1 MVFPFLSL
9 FVTAAFCSTA
19 FAAAPGLPPA
29 EAPGN
34 PEQRDEPALL
44 EVFNRP
50 IAVFRG
56 SQFGYTPSKRVKGM
70 AERIAVILDRKIY
83 GPVASERR
91 TEGIVITIGGEPAF
105 AVLPGDIDPLAGKT
119 LDETAQEIVQLLK
132 VALQEAKHQRSKSYL
147 LLAVAKATGATLV
160 FLVLCLLLL
169 RARRRLL
176 PRLLNLEQRL
186 AKRLSARGL
195 VYLGQFVQ
203 VLRWMLHF
211 GWWVLVLAFTSEWA
225 SICLRYFPYTRP
237 WGDTLQENLR
247 NALLGILRAL
257 AEALPNLLVIAV
269 ILALTRGVVVIVRGI
284 FRGVETGQVKT
295 DWMDVEAARAT
306 RRILTIIVWLIALV
320 MIYPYIPGSGS
331 SAFKGMSVFIGL
343 LLSLGSSSAP
353 VQKMGSITVSQ
364 NMRTPLFHGCNQTE
378 IFSNDSIKKLVINL
392 FSLLCQK

>member
-1 MVFPFLSL
+1 MKASAAPNTILWQRGLTKHSRWGLFICSMVFPFLSL

-211 GWWVLVLAFTSEWA
+211 GWWVLVLAFTSEWPRFA
-225 SICLRYFPYTRP
+225 CATSPIP
-237 WGDTLQENLR
+237 D
-247 NALLGILRAL
+247 
-257 AEALPNLLVIAV
+257 
-269 ILALTRGVVVIVRGI
+269 RG
-284 FRGVETGQVKT
+284 
-295 DWMDVEAARAT
+295 AT
-306 RRILTIIVWLIALV
+306 RCRRT
-320 MIYPYIPGSGS
+320 SG
-331 SAFKGMSVFIGL
+331 MHC
-343 LLSLGSSSAP
+343 LGFFVPSRKP
-353 VQKMGSITVSQ
+353 C
-364 NMRTPLFHGCNQTE
+364 RTC
-378 IFSNDSIKKLVINL
+378 S
-392 FSLLCQK
+392 